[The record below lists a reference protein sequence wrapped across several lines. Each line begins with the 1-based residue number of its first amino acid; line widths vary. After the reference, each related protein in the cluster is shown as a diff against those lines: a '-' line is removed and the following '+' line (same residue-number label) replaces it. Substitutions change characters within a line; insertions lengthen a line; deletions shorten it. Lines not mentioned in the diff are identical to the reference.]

1 MKYKITNNDPQLLSR
16 QPAMHE
22 QMLSRQLKALG
33 SKGGKAR
40 AAKLTQERKIE
51 IAVNAASAR
60 WANNKEKDNGSIR
73 PQ

>member
-1 MKYKITNNDPQLLSR
+1 MKITNNDPFLLSR

-40 AAKLTQERKIE
+40 AIKLTPDRRQE
-51 IAVNAASAR
+51 IAIKAANSR
-60 WANNKEKDNGSIR
+60 WQKEIINGDS
-73 PQ
+73 